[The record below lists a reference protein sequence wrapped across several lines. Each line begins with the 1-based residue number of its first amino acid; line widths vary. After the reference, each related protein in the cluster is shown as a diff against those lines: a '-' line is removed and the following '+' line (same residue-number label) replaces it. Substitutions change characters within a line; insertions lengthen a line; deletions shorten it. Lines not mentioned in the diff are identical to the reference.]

1 MEDNQMELGWEALY
15 ALPDKRFIRIYE
27 SLDDPECGYGYDL
40 FGADHAL
47 IDGGVFEPDKE
58 PTCVEDI
65 LKEALDI
72 CDIPTDVSAFRLDDG
87 SGPIDLEGLGFTG
100 F

>member
-1 MEDNQMELGWEALY
+1 MKDQMYPGWEALY

-27 SLDDPECGYGYDL
+27 SLDDSEYPYGYDL

-47 IDGGVFEPDKE
+47 IDGGVFGVFNKK
-58 PTCVEDI
+58 PTCPEDV
-65 LKEALDI
+65 LKEALDC
-72 CDIPTDVSAFRLDDG
+72 CDIPTDVTAFRLDDG
-87 SGPIDLEGLGFTG
+87 SGPIELEELGFTG